1 MDGVPEWALVLWTQP
16 GEVLSRVWWYHDN
29 ILQTIAKHHEPDP
42 GSIITYG
49 GNIAAGVNVTPGPYR
64 YRLIYNATWQ
74 WLTKDEGGPAS
85 RNEGYT
91 YLNLLYE
98 GNTYDDVMTLFE
110 ESNTGS
116 DTDGYASDG
125 EGKKPVEILNKLNIK
140 F

>member
-1 MDGVPEWALVLWTQP
+1 MDNIPNWALVNWIQP
-16 GEVLSRVWWYHDN
+16 DGLHPARVWVYFEPW
-29 ILQTIAKHHEPDP
+29 LQTIAQSHEPNP
-42 GSIITYG
+42 GSIIIYE
-49 GNIAAGVNVTPGPYR
+49 GNIADGENVTQGQHYN
-64 YRLIYNATWQ
+64 LINYAIWQ

-98 GNTYDDVMTLFE
+98 GNTYDDVVTLFE
-110 ESNTGS
+110 ESTPGS

-125 EGKKPVEILNKLNIK
+125 EGKEPVELLNKLNIK